1 MVFSNK
7 PLRILAVILIAC
19 LPLFGTA
26 NTVSDSTKTHTETE
40 AVSKEHSSEP
50 VDETTKIKEQ
60 IEEVK
65 NHHVLDGHEFSI
77 FEDEESGAH
86 YGFPL
91 PIILWDNG
99 IQFFSSSKFNH
110 GEAVAESNGNFYRLH
125 HERIYK
131 VANATEELT
140 LDEHHHPTNVQPLD
154 FSITKSVLSIMV
166 VALLMFLLFS
176 SLAKSFPKNGG
187 ISTGA
192 GRFFEPIVLFVRDE
206 IAIPNIGE
214 KHYKKYMSHLLTV
227 FFFIWFLNIFGLTP
241 LGINVTGNIA
251 VTFGLAV
258 VTFLITNLSANRNYW
273 GHIFWM
279 PGVPL
284 PMKIILAPI
293 ELMGLIIKPFAL
305 MIRLY
310 ANMFAGHF
318 VLMSLIG
325 LMFIFKSWIG
335 SSLSFVLSFAI
346 SMIEILV
353 ALLQAYIFT
362 ILSALYFGSAVQEH
376 HHEEEAH

>member
-7 PLRILAVILIAC
+7 PLRILTVILIAC

-26 NTVSDSTKTHTETE
+26 NTVTDTTKTHTGTE

-50 VDETTKIKEQ
+50 KDETAKIREQ

-77 FEDEESGAH
+77 LEDEESGAH

-99 IQFFSSSKFNH
+99 IHFFSSSKFNH
-110 GEAVAESNGNFYRLH
+110 GAAVAESNGNFYRLH
-125 HERIYK
+125 HEKIYK

-187 ISTGA
+187 ISTEI
-192 GRFFEPIVLFVRDE
+192 GR
-206 IAIPNIGE
+206 
-214 KHYKKYMSHLLTV
+214 
-227 FFFIWFLNIFGLTP
+227 
-241 LGINVTGNIA
+241 
-251 VTFGLAV
+251 
-258 VTFLITNLSANRNYW
+258 
-273 GHIFWM
+273 
-279 PGVPL
+279 
-284 PMKIILAPI
+284 
-293 ELMGLIIKPFAL
+293 
-305 MIRLY
+305 
-310 ANMFAGHF
+310 
-318 VLMSLIG
+318 
-325 LMFIFKSWIG
+325 
-335 SSLSFVLSFAI
+335 
-346 SMIEILV
+346 
-353 ALLQAYIFT
+353 
-362 ILSALYFGSAVQEH
+362 
-376 HHEEEAH
+376 AHV

>member
-7 PLRILAVILIAC
+7 PLRILTVILIAC

-26 NTVSDSTKTHTETE
+26 NTVSDTTKTHTETTV
-40 AVSKEHSSEP
+40 VSEEHSSEP
-50 VDETTKIKEQ
+50 KDETAKIREQ

-110 GEAVAESNGNFYRLH
+110 GAAVAESNGNFYRLH
-125 HERIYK
+125 HEKIYK

-140 LDEHHHPTNVQPLD
+140 LDEHHHPTNVAPLD

-258 VTFLITNLSANRNYW
+258 ITFLITNLSANRNYW

-325 LMFIFKSWIG
+325 LMFIFKSVVG

-346 SMIEILV
+346 SLIEILV